1 MATNVF
7 DLFAKISLDSK
18 GFEKGLDDSKS
29 KFSNFGDGLKNAAGK
44 LGDVLAGIGT
54 AAAAGVGAA
63 STAFAVLTKKSL
75 DAVGNYEQL
84 VGGVDTLFK
93 DASQKVQDYANQA
106 YMTAGLSAN
115 EYMEQTISFSASLIQ
130 GLQGDTQKAA
140 DLANMAI
147 IDMSDNVNKMGTT
160 MEAVQ
165 NAYNGLQRQNFTML
179 DNLKLGYQGTASEMA
194 RLINDSGV
202 MGDAFEATAEN
213 VKDISFD
220 KYIEAIH
227 KVQEE
232 LGITGTTSKEAAGT
246 ITGSVG
252 SMKAAFQNFLTGT
265 GSAKQF
271 TDVLTNSFGNIKKNL
286 AEIIPRLSE
295 GLTEIVD
302 LLAPEIPVLVED
314 LLPPIIT
321 GASTLLTGLASRLP
335 QLLTTIL
342 PALSE
347 GIVNVSVALVE
358 VMPQLITSL
367 KESIPIIVRTIM
379 SKKDDLL
386 KAGKDLVSSLFPSDM
401 SKVPEIMTS
410 AVSTV
415 TTFAAD
421 ITDPKNLKTVIDK
434 GFDIINALLD
444 GLTRPETLDAF
455 MDPETGVIKI
465 IENIGAGL
473 THFSVE
479 LISSATQIIK
489 NLGDYLNNEEN
500 RQQLFATAK
509 EILIKIGKGLT
520 STEARDAV
528 GGLVVE
534 AAKFI
539 ADTFI
544 GGIDWDAKGGE
555 IAKQLIQGV
564 YNNLWTTR
572 LGNWIAE
579 SIEGDVNSDIHD
591 WLDSGSTLS
600 LEDFQNTRRNSG
612 NTEAY
617 KAITGVPSNLAE
629 YYEQKYRGYA
639 TGFFAD
645 RPAVLNNTVVG
656 ENGDEVLLPLD
667 THTEWMDKLA
677 SRINGGARVENLN
690 VTVNVAG
697 AMDESSVKQAV
708 SMMIDEIS
716 LQLSDLQGRESR
728 GYGLGFT
735 GGAWT

>member
-29 KFSNFGDGLKNAAGK
+29 KFSKFGDGLKNAAGK

-246 ITGSVG
+246 ITGSVS

-321 GASTLLTGLASRLP
+321 GASTLLAGLANRLP

-347 GIVNVSVALVE
+347 GVVNVSVALVE

-444 GLTRPETLDAF
+444 GLTKPETLDAF

-509 EILIKIGKGLT
+509 EILVKIGKGLT

-539 ADTFI
+539 ADMFI

-612 NTEAY
+612 NSEAY

-677 SRINGGARVENLN
+677 SRINGGASVENLN

>member
-1 MATNVF
+1 MNVF
-7 DLFAKISLDSK
+7 SLFAKIGLDTK
-18 GFEKGLDDSKS
+18 EYEKGLTESKG
-29 KFSNFGDGLKNAAGK
+29 KFHSFADGLKSAAGK
-44 LGDVLAGIGT
+44 VGDVLAGVGK
-54 AAAAGVGAA
+54 AAAAGIGAA
-63 STAFAVLTKKSL
+63 STAITALSKKSL
-75 DAVGNYEQL
+75 DAVADFEQL
-84 VGGVDTLFK
+84 VGGVDKIFGESSK
-93 DASQKVQDYANQA
+93 KVQEYANQA
-106 YMTAGLSAN
+106 FKTAGLSAN
-115 EYMEQTISFSASLIQ
+115 QYMETVTGFSASL
-130 GLQGDTQKAA
+130 LQSLDGDTEAAA
-140 DLANMAI
+140 DAANRAI
-147 IDMSDNVNKMGTT
+147 IDMADNMNTYGSS
-160 MEAVQ
+160 MESIQ
-165 NAYNGLQRQNFTML
+165 NAYQGFAKANYTML
-179 DNLKLGYQGTASEMA
+179 DNLKLGYGGTKEEMA
-194 RLINDSGV
+194 RLV
-202 MGDAFEATAEN
+202 QDAAQMNEEMA
-213 VKDISFD
+213 
-220 KYIEAIH
+220 
-227 KVQEE
+227 E
-232 LGITGTTSKEAAGT
+232 LGVTVDADSMSFGNIVNAISVMQKHMKIAGTTSAEASRT
-246 ITGSVG
+246 VSGSIAA
-252 SMKAAFQNFLTGT
+252 MKAAWQNFLTGT
-265 GSAKQF
+265 GSASAFSDAAKTAVKNISGKL
-271 TDVLTNSFGNIKKNL
+271 TDIVPALTEG
-286 AEIIPRLSE
+286 LSE
-295 GLTEIVD
+295 LVSELSPEV
-302 LLAPEIPVLVED
+302 PEIMNK
-314 LLPPIIT
+314 LLPSVVS
-321 GASTLLTGLASRLP
+321 GATSLVAGLASN
-335 QLLTTIL
+335 I
-342 PALSE
+342 PA
-347 GIVNVSVALVE
+347 VVS
-358 VMPQLITSL
+358 SL
-367 KESIPIIVRTIM
+367 AQTVPAIAQTIM
-379 SKKDDLL
+379 SKKDELL
-386 KAGKDLVSSLFPSDM
+386 QAGKDLISSIFPSDL
-401 SKVPEIMTS
+401 SKIPEIITS
-410 AVSTV
+410 AASTV
-415 TTFAAD
+415 TTFAAK
-421 ITDPKNLKTVIDK
+421 ITDPKNLKAITDK
-434 GFDIINALLD
+434 GFEIINALMD
-444 GLTRPETLDAF
+444 GLTSPETLEVL

-509 EILIKIGKGLT
+509 EILVKIGKGLT

-539 ADTFI
+539 ADMFI

-612 NTEAY
+612 NSEAY

-677 SRINGGARVENLN
+677 SRISGGARVENLN

-708 SMMIDEIS
+708 SIMIDEIS

-728 GYGLGFT
+728 GYGLGFA

>member
-63 STAFAVLTKKSL
+63 STAFVALTKKSL

-302 LLAPEIPVLVED
+302 LLAPEVPVLVED

-347 GIVNVSVALVE
+347 GVVNVSVALVE

-386 KAGKDLVSSLFPSDM
+386 KAGKDIVKALIPDGTQSIQDIASGAAEVVSRF
-401 SKVPEIMTS
+401 
-410 AVSTV
+410 AVAV
-415 TTFAAD
+415 
-421 ITDPKNLKTVIDK
+421 TDPKNLNKVTDK
-434 GFDIINALLD
+434 AFDIISALID
-444 GLTRPETLDAF
+444 GLLSEKSLDAIF
-455 MDPETGVIKI
+455 DSENGMGKVITNLIDGI
-465 IENIGAGL
+465 I
-473 THFSVE
+473 HFVYRVE
-479 LISSATQIIK
+479 DAATEIIVK
-489 NLGDYLNNEEN
+489 LGDYLADEEN
-500 RQQLFATAK
+500 RQKLWDTAK
-509 EILIKIGKGLT
+509 EILKHLG
-520 STEARDAV
+520 S
-528 GGLVVE
+528 GLVGMVE
-534 AAKFI
+534 HLAPFLVELGRTWAEM
-539 ADTFI
+539 FI
-544 GGIDWDAKGGE
+544 GDIDYDNTAWE
-555 IAKQLIQGV
+555 II
-564 YNNLWTTR
+564 TR
-572 LGNWIAE
+572 LGKAFVHNMATGGIIGKWIEESAADYANELDEHVESDNSYDVMLTAE
-579 SIEGDVNSDIHD
+579 GM
-591 WLDSGSTLS
+591 
-600 LEDFQNTRRNSG
+600 R
-612 NTEAY
+612 
-617 KAITGVPSNLAE
+617 KAGVPQAGIDAYIRS
-629 YYEQKYRGYA
+629 QQGYA
-639 TGFFAD
+639 SGFFANQ
-645 RPAVLNNTVVG
+645 PTVLNNTLVG
-656 ENGDEVLLPLD
+656 EQGDEVLLPLD

-677 SRINGGARVENLN
+677 SRISGGARVENLN